1 MADVESL
8 PAGESSVD
16 LDDVQPADFWEKEEV
31 AKQLAGFDGAKPVGE
46 TMAMLVAVRLRPLW
60 AKVPRPPSLFSLSIM
75 LRIHPAQLS
84 FLCLTGGGSRRLQHR
99 ASAGRQGGGGAGP
112 LVRRGL
118 ESEPCEGEAIRL

>member
-46 TMAMLVAVRLRPLW
+46 TMAMLVAVRLQPLW
-60 AKVPRPPSLFSLSIM
+60 AKVPRRPSFFS
-75 LRIHPAQLS
+75 RN
-84 FLCLTGGGSRRLQHR
+84 
-99 ASAGRQGGGGAGP
+99 
-112 LVRRGL
+112 
-118 ESEPCEGEAIRL
+118 